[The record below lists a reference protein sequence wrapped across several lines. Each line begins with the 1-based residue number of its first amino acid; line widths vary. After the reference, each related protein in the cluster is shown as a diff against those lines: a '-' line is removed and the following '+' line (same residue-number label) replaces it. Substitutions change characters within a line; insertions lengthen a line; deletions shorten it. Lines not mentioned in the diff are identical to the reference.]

1 MVLVEAKGASFN
13 YGEREIFK
21 DIDFAIGRGEV
32 FCIIGPNGCG
42 KTTLLDSIL
51 GIIKLRQGDVLI
63 NERSIHSMRPYEIA
77 RQIAYIPQIHTKT
90 FPYTVLDIVLMG
102 RASYTG
108 IFSSPADEDVDIAES
123 ALKLVGLLG
132 LKNRPYTQ
140 LSGGEVQL
148 VMIARALAQKTPVII
163 MDEPTAHL
171 DFRHELTV
179 LETIVHLV
187 NDTKLSV
194 IMATHFLNHAFYF
207 ENNNIKT
214 SVALMDKKTFS
225 MVGSPTDIISED
237 ILMSLYR
244 INAKVVSYDI
254 EDGAVL
260 KQIIPICTIK

>member
-1 MVLVEAKGASFN
+1 MVLVEAKDASFN

-21 DIDFAIGRGEV
+21 GIDFTIGRGEV

-51 GIIKLRQGDVLI
+51 GILKLRQGDVLI
-63 NERSIHSMRPYEIA
+63 NGRSVQSLRTYEIA
-77 RQIAYIPQIHTKT
+77 RQVAYIPQIHTKT

-108 IFSSPADEDVDIAES
+108 MFSSPADEDVGIAED
-123 ALKLVGLLG
+123 ALRLVGLLG

-187 NDTKLSV
+187 NNTKLSV

-260 KQIIPICTIK
+260 RQIIPISTIK

>member
-1 MVLVEAKGASFN
+1 
-13 YGEREIFK
+13 
-21 DIDFAIGRGEV
+21 
-32 FCIIGPNGCG
+32 
-42 KTTLLDSIL
+42 
-51 GIIKLRQGDVLI
+51 
-63 NERSIHSMRPYEIA
+63 
-77 RQIAYIPQIHTKT
+77 
-90 FPYTVLDIVLMG
+90 
-102 RASYTG
+102 
-108 IFSSPADEDVDIAES
+108 
-123 ALKLVGLLG
+123 
-132 LKNRPYTQ
+132 
-140 LSGGEVQL
+140 
-148 VMIARALAQKTPVII
+148 

-187 NDTKLSV
+187 NNTKLSV

-260 KQIIPICTIK
+260 RQIIPISTIK

>member
-1 MVLVEAKGASFN
+1 MALVEAKGASFN
-13 YGEREIFK
+13 YGDREIFN
-21 DIDFAIGRGEV
+21 DINFKIGRGEV

-42 KTTLLDSIL
+42 KTTLLDSVL
-51 GIIKLRQGDVLI
+51 GILKLGQGDVLI
-63 NERSIHSMRPYEIA
+63 NGCSVHSMRPYEIA

-108 IFSSPADEDVDIAES
+108 MFSSPADEDVGIAED

-148 VMIARALAQKTPVII
+148 VMIARALAQKTPVMI

-187 NDTKLSV
+187 NETKLSV
-194 IMATHFLNHAFYF
+194 IMATHFLNHAFYL
-207 ENNNIKT
+207 EDDNIKT

-225 MVGSPTDIISED
+225 MVGSPTDIISEE
-237 ILMSLYR
+237 ILMSLYN
-244 INAKVVSYDI
+244 INARVVSCDI
-254 EDGAVL
+254 ENGVVL
-260 KQIIPICTIK
+260 KQIIPISTIK

>member
-1 MVLVEAKGASFN
+1 MLLEAKSASFN
-13 YGEREIFK
+13 YGDREIFK
-21 DIDFAIGRGEV
+21 DINFKISRGEV
-32 FCIIGPNGCG
+32 FCVIGPNGCG

-51 GIIKLRQGDVLI
+51 GMLKLRQGDVLI
-63 NERSIHSMRPYEIA
+63 EDRSVHSMRPYEIA
-77 RQIAYIPQIHTKT
+77 RKIAYIPQIHTKT

-108 IFSSPADEDVDIAES
+108 IFSSPSDEDVGIAEE
-123 ALKLVGLLG
+123 ALKLVGLIG
-132 LKNRPYTQ
+132 LKDRPYTQ

-187 NDTKLSV
+187 NNTKLSV

-207 ENNNIKT
+207 ENNKIKT
-214 SVALMDKKTFS
+214 SVALMDNKTFS

-237 ILMSLYR
+237 ILMSLYN

-254 EDGAVL
+254 ENGVVL
-260 KQIIPICTIK
+260 KQIIPISTIK